1 MLSSVQWLNSC
12 VRAALCSQ
20 VGCVTK
26 DDFLEMG
33 RLGLQPGF
41 DYYTALYNTVGGE
54 LFLLKR
60 AYQGAT
66 VFNPLK
72 LKDLSP
78 TAASLLIGLL
88 ANFGFEEFTPEFLNG
103 MVEELPE
110 VMRQANAHFDW
121 AGVEGAAEY
130 DKALA
135 AKLKRAAE
143 VSRGA
148 SSALPAAAVQDRE
161 SLVAASIKDWKDDK
175 IEVARRIWEWWRA
188 RVVGVS
194 VFKFWP
200 LALRLV
206 ALVQPSSAK
215 MERIFS
221 QLKLTLD
228 AVGYKCLEKTV
239 ENSNSN

>member
-1 MLSSVQWLNSC
+1 L
-12 VRAALCSQ
+12 
-20 VGCVTK
+20 
-26 DDFLEMG
+26 
-33 RLGLQPGF
+33 
-41 DYYTALYNTVGGE
+41 
-54 LFLLKR
+54 
-60 AYQGAT
+60 
-66 VFNPLK
+66 
-72 LKDLSP
+72 
-78 TAASLLIGLL
+78 
-88 ANFGFEEFTPEFLNG
+88 
-103 MVEELPE
+103 
-110 VMRQANAHFDW
+110 
-121 AGVEGAAEY
+121 Y

-143 VSRGA
+143 VRRGG

-206 ALVQPSSAK
+206 VLVQPSSAK

-221 QLKLTLD
+221 QLKLTLE
-228 AVGYKCLEKTV
+228 AVGCVCLEKTV
-239 ENSNSN
+239 ETRLFVRENAALWQLMGL